1 MAVREIT
8 TKFDSTC
15 HTCGNKLRKGTTV
28 VWTKDEDT
36 GKGHVYCDSLCME
49 KFGEKPGEYD
59 KPNTP
64 PEGYPGYEGG
74 FEGAPGQGDG
84 QGSGQGEGQGE
95 KGERQQM
102 KDHNAG
108 RQSSEG
114 YPKRVDFINDALN
127 KGYNSGEIYNEVKNL
142 IGKDDRWEIRQNTG
156 DGERGEPYPMPE
168 QQSKMSFYINRIAA
182 KWEQDTGKKQG
193 EKGEGSPQPGQG
205 DGEGKGLPQPPP
217 QENPIEYFYRR
228 TLEIRAYC
236 DKNAGQNDATRI
248 DQISLRPIVNGVE
261 AIKQGINPDAL
272 LHSMICHWPD
282 DKIKEVGVKALPLSK
297 MGGAKIPGEHE
308 AMGYVKALADARV
321 PIMLVGPAGTGKSF
335 LARALARVMFGNDET
350 HYGEAP
356 LTAGAMPS
364 WLIGAETVA
373 GYKSRPFLEIYQGG
387 GVFNFEEIDAADAN
401 MLMVLNNAL
410 AQDRFYNPAN
420 GKVYEKHA
428 DFIAVSTG
436 NTWGMGANRFYNA
449 REKLDFAT
457 RDRWRMGR
465 VKIELDTKVERG
477 LVDKAIA
484 EMGA

>member
-15 HTCGNKLRKGTTV
+15 HTCGNKLRKGTSV
-28 VWTKDEDT
+28 IWTKDEES
-36 GKGHVYCDSLCME
+36 GRGHIYCDTLCQE
-49 KFGEKPGEYD
+49 KFGEEKDGDYEKPDYEPPGHPGGD
-59 KPNTP
+59 TP
-64 PEGYPGYEGG
+64 PPN
-74 FEGAPGQGDG
+74 
-84 QGSGQGEGQGE
+84 GEGERGPNGEGNGE
-95 KGERQQM
+95 KGERQPM
-102 KDHNAG
+102 KNHEAN
-108 RQSSEG
+108 RESQEG
-114 YPKRVDFINDALN
+114 YKKRVEFINDALN
-127 KGYNSGEIYNEVKNL
+127 KGFNSGEIYNEVKDR
-142 IGKDDRWEIRQNTG
+142 IGKDDRWELRQNTG
-156 DGERGEPYPMPE
+156 DGERGEPYPIKE
-168 QQSKMSFYINRIAA
+168 QQTKMSYYINRMAA
-182 KWEQDTGKKQG
+182 QWEKDTGQKQG
-193 EKGEGSPQPGQG
+193 QKGEGSPQPG
-205 DGEGKGLPQPPP
+205 GEGPGPSGAQPKS
-217 QENPIEYFYRR
+217 ENPIEYFYRR
-228 TLEIRAYC
+228 TCEIRAYC
-236 DKNAGQNDATRI
+236 DKGAGMNDSTRI

-282 DKIKEVGVKALPLSK
+282 DKIKEVGVKPVPLSK
-297 MGGAKIPGEHE
+297 MGGDKIPGEHE
-308 AMGYVKALADARV
+308 MMGYVHALAKARV

-335 LARALARVMFGNDET
+335 LARALARLMFGNDET

-373 GYKSRPFLEIYQGG
+373 GYKSRPFLEIYKNG

-420 GKVYEKHA
+420 GVVYEKHE

-465 VKIELDTKVERG
+465 VRIELDTKVERG